1 LSILFSFHLKGNE
14 KSTSLRKRAQKW
26 LIISRDNPFSV
37 FSRAKTTSDA
47 REI

>member
-1 LSILFSFHLKGNE
+1 MK
-14 KSTSLRKRAQKW
+14 KAPAQKW
-26 LIISRDNPFSV
+26 PIISQDNPFFV